1 MVIDTKLLDR
11 LEQEL
16 SEEMRARA
24 YGAAD
29 RIVAAKERGGK
40 VAVVTGSGPNIHE
53 GVTTLIAELMRVGVI
68 DGVTTSSAV
77 ISHEMGGTLDK
88 VKRCIGTSLGLDP
101 FYLPRGDEFELTVM
115 PEADMDEVRKH
126 MPLDEGLIEKLCQ
139 AEGKTIIKAAGN
151 LGYPMGLWMEHISME
166 INQMARTYG
175 ASFEEIAGLGA
186 DERTM
191 IGRGAQMGLPVMV
204 TIPQLIGG
212 GMVGL
217 NIGDSISVTE
227 RAARLARMLGSA
239 DVIIESGV
247 ALTQEIHDGPFE
259 RYTGHGMWSAWHGH
273 FTYSLE
279 GKDLI
284 RIDLDPTLDQVCQAE
299 REGSAVQQAIANG
312 LPKTKLFKVPFR
324 MEMSGF
330 ARHPGSLAVIGDIG
344 LVWPIIARRVADK
357 LGLELEFMSY
367 PQQTEAGQAM
377 REAIVE
383 DIRPMSREKMMAG
396 LERFT
401 GANPCR
407 WHNAD
412 TGAFKGAFPADK
424 QN

>member
-139 AEGKTIIKAAGN
+139 AGGEDD
-151 LGYPMGLWMEHISME
+151 YQS
-166 INQMARTYG
+166 
-175 ASFEEIAGLGA
+175 
-186 DERTM
+186 
-191 IGRGAQMGLPVMV
+191 GR
-204 TIPQLIGG
+204 
-212 GMVGL
+212 
-217 NIGDSISVTE
+217 
-227 RAARLARMLGSA
+227 
-239 DVIIESGV
+239 
-247 ALTQEIHDGPFE
+247 
-259 RYTGHGMWSAWHGH
+259 
-273 FTYSLE
+273 
-279 GKDLI
+279 
-284 RIDLDPTLDQVCQAE
+284 
-299 REGSAVQQAIANG
+299 
-312 LPKTKLFKVPFR
+312 
-324 MEMSGF
+324 
-330 ARHPGSLAVIGDIG
+330 
-344 LVWPIIARRVADK
+344 
-357 LGLELEFMSY
+357 
-367 PQQTEAGQAM
+367 
-377 REAIVE
+377 
-383 DIRPMSREKMMAG
+383 
-396 LERFT
+396 
-401 GANPCR
+401 
-407 WHNAD
+407 
-412 TGAFKGAFPADK
+412 
-424 QN
+424 